1 MMERLLRWDEK
12 AFVLLNEKLRS
23 GLLDSLMPLV
33 SSGSFWILVMGVL
46 AAWLWCFKGP
56 LGRRVVLKSGLGA
69 ALAYLV
75 EHLIKFWIKRPRPF
89 LAVPGARLLL
99 EFKNS
104 PSFPSGHAAV
114 AFAIAL
120 TVARFYP
127 RRAPWWLGWALLV
140 SYTRVYVGEHYPVD
154 VLGGALLG
162 LVVAAL
168 SWLVPIE
175 ESLTGL
181 VRRLLRKLPE
191 PRFAIVKAGAA
202 VLVFAAAIYATAS
215 AAWRLDETTK
225 RIDDQAAAL
234 LGQSRELTRITD
246 DVLAQSREIEFL
258 QGLPNLLPKDKGY
271 LRTQKAILDDV
282 EALERK
288 LASKLKNRLY
298 LVIDSKVNK
307 LYVKKG
313 FASLWEADCSVGRG
327 NFLVDKKTG
336 RRWQFSTPR
345 GEFHVLAKA
354 KNPLWRRPDWAFV
367 ETREPLPPPD
377 DPSRYVRGVL
387 GQYVLSLGDGYLIHG
402 LQNEKLLGRA
412 SSHGCVRVGAD
423 NLKKLYDTIPLGT
436 LVFIF

>member
-1 MMERLLRWDEK
+1 MERLLRWDAD

-23 GLLDSLMPLV
+23 RLLDSFMSLM
-33 SSGSFWILVMGVL
+33 SSGPFWILVMGVL
-46 AAWLWCFKGP
+46 AAWFWCFEGSG
-56 LGRRVVLKSGLGA
+56 GRRAVLKAGLGA
-69 ALAYLV
+69 VLAYLA
-75 EHLIKFWIKRPRPF
+75 EHLIKFGIKRPRPF
-89 LAVPGARLLL
+89 LAVHGARLLL

-120 TVARFYP
+120 TAARFYP
-127 RRAPWWLGWALLV
+127 RRALWWLGWALLV
-140 SYTRVYVGEHYPVD
+140 SYTRVYVGEHYPLD

-168 SWLVPIE
+168 SWFVPIE
-175 ESLTGL
+175 EISKGFA
-181 VRRLLRKLPE
+181 RRLLRKLPE
-191 PRFAIVKAGAA
+191 PKGAIAKAGAA
-202 VLVFAAAIYATAS
+202 ALLSAAAIYATAS
-215 AAWRLDETTK
+215 AAWRIDESAK
-225 RIDDQAAAL
+225 RLDDQAAAL
-234 LGQSRELTRITD
+234 LRQSRELTRITD
-246 DVLAQSREIEFL
+246 GVLAQSREIEFL

-288 LASKLKNRLY
+288 LAWKLKNRLY

-327 NFLVDKKTG
+327 NYLVDKNTG
-336 RRWQFSTPR
+336 RRWQFATPR

-367 ETREPLPPPD
+367 EAREPIPPPD

-402 LQNEKLLGRA
+402 LQNEKLLGRS

-423 NLKKLYDTIPLGT
+423 SLEKLYDTVPLGT
-436 LVFIF
+436 LVYIF